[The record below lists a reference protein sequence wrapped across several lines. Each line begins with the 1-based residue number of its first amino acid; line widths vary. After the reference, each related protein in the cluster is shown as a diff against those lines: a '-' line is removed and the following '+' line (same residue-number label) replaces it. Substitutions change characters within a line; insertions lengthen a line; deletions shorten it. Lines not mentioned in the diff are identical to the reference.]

1 MPYFSYTGYDA
12 KGKTTKGTI
21 EAGSSIQAV
30 DRLTERGIVV
40 VDVKVAEKKQGA
52 RAGSHIKML
61 PLEQHIFFCRSLASY
76 LKSGLQ
82 LADSL
87 KIMSRQARD
96 KNMKPV
102 MEKLLAEVEG
112 GRKFH
117 TALSESGAFRESL
130 WRVAE
135 SGEQSGTLVSVLNE
149 AADEFKLEDDL
160 KRKIR
165 GAMTYPIVMAVV
177 GIGVV
182 SFMLTYVVPKIS
194 ELFEDMH
201 QTLPLPTRILIGMSD
216 FLGNYG
222 LWILILMAVLFLWMK
237 RTGRKLNLPFMR
249 GITDQLN
256 LALVMSH
263 ISTLLKSGIPL
274 VQALRMASSM
284 DTQKQRWLDAAEMVK
299 AGHRFDRALE
309 RIGMPEETVAVVRVG
324 EMGGELAEALT
335 NVSDQSREIAQTRM
349 ERLST
354 LMEPI
359 MVRALGF
366 SVGFIVLAILTPVF
380 DLAGIVR

>member
-1 MPYFSYTGYDA
+1 MPYFSYSGYDA
-12 KGKTTKGTI
+12 KGKSTKGTV
-21 EAGSSIQAV
+21 EAGSSMQAV

-40 VDVKVAEKKQGA
+40 VDVKLAEEKKGA
-52 RAGSHIKML
+52 VKIKLL
-61 PLEQHIFFCRSLASY
+61 PLEQHIFFCRSLSSY
-76 LKSGLQ
+76 LKSGLP

-87 KIMSRQARD
+87 RIMSKQARD
-96 KNMKPV
+96 RIMKPV

-117 TALSESGAFRESL
+117 TALAESGAFRESL

-135 SGEQSGTLVSVLNE
+135 SGEQSGTLISVLNE

-160 KRKIR
+160 RRKIR

-177 GIGVV
+177 GVGVV
-182 SFMLTYVVPKIS
+182 AFMLTYVVPKIS

-201 QTLPLPTRILIGMSD
+201 QTLPLPTRILIGASE

-222 LWILILMAVLFLWMK
+222 LWLLLGIILLFVWMK
-237 RTGRKLNLPFMR
+237 RTGRSIQLPFMR

-263 ISTLLKSGIPL
+263 LSTLLRSGIPL
-274 VQALRMASSM
+274 VQALKMASSM
-284 DTQKQRWLDAAEMVK
+284 DVQKQRWLDAAEMVK

-309 RIGMPEETVAVVRVG
+309 KIGLPEETVAVVRVG
-324 EMGGELAEALT
+324 EMGGDLSGALE
-335 NVSDQSREIAQTRM
+335 NVSGQSRDIAQSRM
-349 ERLST
+349 EKLST

-359 MVRALGF
+359 MVMVLGF

-380 DLAGIVR
+380 NLAGIVR

>member
-12 KGKTTKGTI
+12 KGKSTKGTI

-40 VDVKVAEKKQGA
+40 VDVKIAEKKQGV

-354 LMEPI
+354 LIEPI
-359 MVRALGF
+359 MVLALGF

>member
-1 MPYFSYTGYDA
+1 MPYFNYSGYDA
-12 KGKTTKGTI
+12 KGKNTKGTI
-21 EAGSSIQAV
+21 EAGSSMQAV

-40 VDVKVAEKKQGA
+40 VDVKLAEEKKGG
-52 RAGSHIKML
+52 RGSRIKLL
-61 PLEQHIFFCRSLASY
+61 PLEQHIFFCRSLSSY
-76 LKSGLQ
+76 LKSGLP

-87 KIMSRQARD
+87 RIMSRQTHDRT
-96 KNMKPV
+96 MKPV

-117 TALSESGAFRESL
+117 TALAESGAFRESL

-135 SGEQSGTLVSVLNE
+135 SGEQSGTLISVLNE

-160 KRKIR
+160 RRKIR

-177 GIGVV
+177 GVGVV

-222 LWILILMAVLFLWMK
+222 LWILLAGLVAWLVMK
-237 RTGRKLNLPFMR
+237 RTGKKINMPFMR
-249 GITDQLN
+249 GIRDQLG

-284 DTQKQRWLDAAEMVK
+284 DTYKQRWLDAAEMVK
-299 AGHRFDRALE
+299 AGHRFDKALE
-309 RIGMPEETVAVVRVG
+309 KIGMPEETVAVVRVG
-324 EMGGELAEALT
+324 EMGGDLSGALT
-335 NVSDQSREIAQTRM
+335 NVSDQCREIAQTRM

-359 MVRALGF
+359 MVLSLGF

>member
-1 MPYFSYTGYDA
+1 MPYFSYSGYDA
-12 KGKTTKGTI
+12 KGKNTKGTI
-21 EAGSSIQAV
+21 EAGSSMQAV

-40 VDVKVAEKKQGA
+40 VDVKLAEEKK
-52 RAGSHIKML
+52 GSVKIKLL
-61 PLEQHIFFCRSLASY
+61 PLDQHIFFCRSLASY
-76 LKSGLQ
+76 LKSGLP

-87 KIMSRQARD
+87 RIMSKQAHD
-96 KNMKPV
+96 KMMKPV

-117 TALSESGAFRESL
+117 TALAESGAFRESL

-135 SGEQSGTLVSVLNE
+135 SGEQSGTLISVLNE
-149 AADEFKLEDDL
+149 AANEFKLEDDL
-160 KRKIR
+160 RRKIR

-177 GIGVV
+177 GVGVV
-182 SFMLTYVVPKIS
+182 AFMLTYVVPKIS

-201 QTLPLPTRILIGMSD
+201 QTLPLPTRILIGASD

-222 LWILILMAVLFLWMK
+222 LYLLLGLLLLFLWMRKTGK
-237 RTGRKLNLPFMR
+237 RIQMPGMS

-263 ISTLLKSGIPL
+263 LSTLLKTGIPL

-284 DTQKQRWLDAAEMVK
+284 DVYKQRWLDAAEMVK
-299 AGHRFDRALE
+299 AGHRFDKALE
-309 RIGMPEETVAVVRVG
+309 KVGLPEDTVAIVRVG
-324 EMGGELAEALT
+324 EMGGDLAGALE
-335 NVSDQSREIAQTRM
+335 NVSDQSREIAQSRM
-349 ERLST
+349 EKLST

-359 MVRALGF
+359 MVMALGF

-380 DLAGIVR
+380 NLAGIVR

>member
-1 MPYFSYTGYDA
+1 MPYFSYSGYDA
-12 KGKTTKGTI
+12 KGKNTKGTI
-21 EAGSSIQAV
+21 EAGSSMQAV

-40 VDVKVAEKKQGA
+40 VDVKIAEDKKGNVK
-52 RAGSHIKML
+52 IKLL

-76 LKSGLQ
+76 LKSGLP

-87 KIMSRQARD
+87 RIMSKQARD
-96 KNMKPV
+96 KMMKPV

-117 TALSESGAFRESL
+117 TALAESGAFRESL

-135 SGEQSGTLVSVLNE
+135 SGEQSGTLISVLNE
-149 AADEFKLEDDL
+149 AASEFKLEDDL
-160 KRKIR
+160 RRKIR

-177 GIGVV
+177 GVGVV
-182 SFMLTYVVPKIS
+182 AFMLTYVVPKIS

-201 QTLPLPTRILIGMSD
+201 QTLPLPTRILIGTSD
-216 FLGNYG
+216 FLSSYG
-222 LWILILMAVLFLWMK
+222 LYLLLGLLLLFLWMK
-237 RTGRKLNLPFMR
+237 KTGRSVQMPGMR

-263 ISTLLKSGIPL
+263 LSTLLKTGIPL

-284 DTQKQRWLDAAEMVK
+284 DVYKQRWLDAAEMVK
-299 AGHRFDRALE
+299 AGHRFDKALE
-309 RIGMPEETVAVVRVG
+309 KVGLPEDTVAIVRVG
-324 EMGGELAEALT
+324 EMGGDLAGALE
-335 NVSDQSREIAQTRM
+335 NVSDQSREVAQSRM
-349 ERLST
+349 EKLST

-359 MVRALGF
+359 MVMALGF

-380 DLAGIVR
+380 NLAGIVR

>member
-1 MPYFSYTGYDA
+1 M
-12 KGKTTKGTI
+12 
-21 EAGSSIQAV
+21 QAV
-30 DRLTERGIVV
+30 DRLTERGIIV
-40 VDVKVAEKKQGA
+40 VDVKLAEEKK
-52 RAGSHIKML
+52 GSVKIKLL
-61 PLEQHIFFCRSLASY
+61 PLDQHIFFCRSLSSY

-82 LADSL
+82 LADAL
-87 KIMSRQARD
+87 RIMSKQAHDRV
-96 KNMKPV
+96 MKPV

-117 TALSESGAFRESL
+117 TALAESGAFRESL

-135 SGEQSGTLVSVLNE
+135 SGEQSGTLISVLNE

-160 KRKIR
+160 RRKIR

-177 GIGVV
+177 GVGVV

-201 QTLPLPTRILIGMSD
+201 QTLPLPTRILIAMSD
-216 FLGNYG
+216 FLGNWG
-222 LWILILMAVLFLWMK
+222 LWILLALLLGYLWMK
-237 RTGRKLNLPFMR
+237 RTGRKIQMPFMR

-263 ISTLLKSGIPL
+263 LSTLLRSGIPL
-274 VQALRMASSM
+274 VQALKMASSM
-284 DTQKQRWLDAAEMVK
+284 DVQSQRWLDAAEMVK
-299 AGHRFDRALE
+299 AGHRFDKALE
-309 RIGMPEETVAVVRVG
+309 KIGMPEETVAVVRVG
-324 EMGGELAEALT
+324 EMGGDLSGALT
-335 NVSDQSREIAQTRM
+335 NVSQQSREIAQTRM

-359 MVRALGF
+359 MVLTLGF

>member
-40 VDVKVAEKKQGA
+40 VDVKVAEDKKGT
-52 RAGSHIKML
+52 RTHTHIKML

-359 MVRALGF
+359 MVLALGF

>member
-12 KGKTTKGTI
+12 KGKSTKGTV
-21 EAGSSIQAV
+21 EAPSSIQAV

-40 VDVKVAEKKQGA
+40 VDVKLAEEKKG
-52 RAGSHIKML
+52 GKVKIKLL
-61 PLEQHIFFCRSLASY
+61 PLEQHIFFCRSLSSY
-76 LKSGLQ
+76 LKSGLP

-87 KIMSRQARD
+87 RIMSKQTHD
-96 KNMKPV
+96 KIMKPV

-135 SGEQSGTLVSVLNE
+135 SGEQSGTLISVLNE

-160 KRKIR
+160 RRKIH

-177 GIGVV
+177 GVGVV
-182 SFMLTYVVPKIS
+182 AFMLTYVVPKIS

-201 QTLPLPTRILIGMSD
+201 QTLPLPTRILIGASN
-216 FLGNYG
+216 FLSNWG
-222 LWILILMAVLFLWMK
+222 LYLLLAILIFFAWMK
-237 RTGRKLNLPFMR
+237 RTGRSIQMPFMK
-249 GITDQLN
+249 GITEQLN

-263 ISTLLKSGIPL
+263 LSTLLNSGIPL

-284 DTQKQRWLDAAEMVK
+284 DVQQQRWIDAAEMVK

-309 RIGMPEETVAVVRVG
+309 KIGLPEENVAVVRVG
-324 EMGGELAEALT
+324 EMGGDLAGALT
-335 NVSDQSREIAQTRM
+335 NVSMQSREIAQSRM
-349 ERLST
+349 EKLST

-359 MVRALGF
+359 MVLALGF

-380 DLAGIVR
+380 NLAGIVR

>member
-1 MPYFSYTGYDA
+1 MPYFAYTGYNA
-12 KGKTTKGTI
+12 NGKSTKGTV
-21 EAGSSIQAV
+21 EAASSVQAV
-30 DRLTERGIVV
+30 DRLTERGIIV
-40 VDVKVAEKKQGA
+40 VDVKLAEEKK
-52 RAGSHIKML
+52 GSVKIKLL
-61 PLEQHIFFCRSLASY
+61 PLDQHIFFCRSLSSY

-82 LADSL
+82 LADAL
-87 KIMSRQARD
+87 RIMSKQAHDR
-96 KNMKPV
+96 MLKPV

-117 TALSESGAFRESL
+117 TALAESGAFRESL

-135 SGEQSGTLVSVLNE
+135 SGEQSGTLISVLNE

-160 KRKIR
+160 RRKIR

-177 GIGVV
+177 GVGVV

-201 QTLPLPTRILIGMSD
+201 QTLPLPTRILIAMSD
-216 FLGNYG
+216 FLGNWG
-222 LWILILMAVLFLWMK
+222 LWLLLALLAGYLWMK
-237 RTGRKLNLPFMR
+237 RTGRKIQMPFMR

-263 ISTLLKSGIPL
+263 LSTLLRSGIPL
-274 VQALRMASSM
+274 VQALKMASSM
-284 DTQKQRWLDAAEMVK
+284 DVQSQRWLDAAEMVK
-299 AGHRFDRALE
+299 AGHRFDKALE
-309 RIGMPEETVAVVRVG
+309 KIGMPEETVAVVRVG
-324 EMGGELAEALT
+324 EMGGDLSGALT
-335 NVSDQSREIAQTRM
+335 NVSQQSREIAQTRM

-359 MVRALGF
+359 MVLTLGF

>member
-12 KGKTTKGTI
+12 KGKSTKGTI

-40 VDVKVAEKKQGA
+40 VDVKVAEDKKGANA
-52 RAGSHIKML
+52 RARIKLL

-165 GAMTYPIVMAVV
+165 GAMTYP
-177 GIGVV
+177 
-182 SFMLTYVVPKIS
+182 
-194 ELFEDMH
+194 
-201 QTLPLPTRILIGMSD
+201 
-216 FLGNYG
+216 
-222 LWILILMAVLFLWMK
+222 
-237 RTGRKLNLPFMR
+237 
-249 GITDQLN
+249 
-256 LALVMSH
+256 
-263 ISTLLKSGIPL
+263 
-274 VQALRMASSM
+274 
-284 DTQKQRWLDAAEMVK
+284 
-299 AGHRFDRALE
+299 
-309 RIGMPEETVAVVRVG
+309 
-324 EMGGELAEALT
+324 
-335 NVSDQSREIAQTRM
+335 
-349 ERLST
+349 
-354 LMEPI
+354 
-359 MVRALGF
+359 
-366 SVGFIVLAILTPVF
+366 
-380 DLAGIVR
+380 

>member
-1 MPYFSYTGYDA
+1 MPYFSYSGYDS
-12 KGKTTKGTI
+12 KGKSTKGTI

-40 VDVKVAEKKQGA
+40 VDVKLTEEKKG
-52 RAGSHIKML
+52 GKVKIKLL

-76 LKSGLQ
+76 LKSGLP

-87 KIMSRQARD
+87 RIMSKQTRD
-96 KNMKPV
+96 KVMRPV
-102 MEKLLAEVEG
+102 MEKILAEVEG

-117 TALSESGAFRESL
+117 TALAESGAFRESL

-149 AADEFKLEDDL
+149 AADEFRLEDDL
-160 KRKIR
+160 RRKIR
-165 GAMTYPIVMAVV
+165 GAMTYPIVMAIV

-182 SFMLTYVVPKIS
+182 YFMLTYVVPKIA
-194 ELFEDMH
+194 ELFEDMK
-201 QTLPLPTRILIGMSD
+201 QTLPLPTRILIWMSD
-216 FLGNYG
+216 FIENYG
-222 LWILILMAVLFLWMK
+222 LWILLAFGILLLYMRK
-237 RTGRKLNLPFMR
+237 TGKKFTMPFMKGIR
-249 GITDQLN
+249 GQLT

-263 ISTLLKSGIPL
+263 ISTLLRSGIPL

-284 DTQKQRWLDAAEMVK
+284 DSESKRWLDAAEMVK
-299 AGHRFDRALE
+299 AGHRFDKALE
-309 RIGMPEETVAVVRVG
+309 KIGMQEETVAVVRVG
-324 EMGGELAEALT
+324 EMGGDLSGALT
-335 NVSDQSREIAQTRM
+335 NVSERCRETAQSRM
-349 ERLST
+349 EKFST

-359 MVRALGF
+359 MILFLGF

-380 DLAGIVR
+380 DLAGIVK

>member
-1 MPYFSYTGYDA
+1 MPYFSYSGYDA
-12 KGKTTKGTI
+12 KGKNTKGTI
-21 EAGSSIQAV
+21 EAGSSMQAV

-40 VDVKVAEKKQGA
+40 VDVKLAEEKK
-52 RAGSHIKML
+52 GSVKIKLL
-61 PLEQHIFFCRSLASY
+61 PLDQHIFFCRSLASY
-76 LKSGLQ
+76 LKSGLP

-87 KIMSRQARD
+87 RIMSKQAHD
-96 KNMKPV
+96 KMMKPV

-117 TALSESGAFRESL
+117 TALAESGAFRESL

-135 SGEQSGTLVSVLNE
+135 SGEQSGTLISVLNE
-149 AADEFKLEDDL
+149 AANEFKLEDDL
-160 KRKIR
+160 RRKIR

-177 GIGVV
+177 GVGVV
-182 SFMLTYVVPKIS
+182 AFMLTYVVPKIS

-201 QTLPLPTRILIGMSD
+201 QTLPLPTRILIGASD
-216 FLGNYG
+216 FLSSYG
-222 LWILILMAVLFLWMK
+222 LYLLVGLLLLFLWMK
-237 RTGRKLNLPFMR
+237 KQGKSIQMPGMS

-263 ISTLLKSGIPL
+263 LSTLLKTGIPL

-284 DTQKQRWLDAAEMVK
+284 DVYKQRWLDAAEMVK
-299 AGHRFDRALE
+299 AGHRFDKALE
-309 RIGMPEETVAVVRVG
+309 KVGLPEDTVAIVRVG
-324 EMGGELAEALT
+324 EMGGDLAGALE
-335 NVSDQSREIAQTRM
+335 NVSDQSREVAQSRM

-359 MVRALGF
+359 MVMALGF

-380 DLAGIVR
+380 NLAGIVR

>member
-1 MPYFSYTGYDA
+1 MPYFNYSGYDP
-12 KGKTTKGTI
+12 KGKSTKGTV
-21 EAGSSIQAV
+21 EAASSMQAV
-30 DRLTERGIVV
+30 DKLTERGIVV
-40 VDVKVAEKKQGA
+40 VDVKLAEDKKTGKVK
-52 RAGSHIKML
+52 IKML
-61 PLEQHIFFCRSLASY
+61 SLENHIFFCRSVASY
-76 LKSGLQ
+76 LKSGLP

-87 KIMSRQARD
+87 RIMAKQNRD
-96 KNMKPV
+96 RVMKPV
-102 MEKLLAEVEG
+102 MEKILAEVEG

-117 TALSESGAFRESL
+117 TALAESGAFRESL

-135 SGEQSGTLVSVLNE
+135 SGEQSGTLISVLLE

-160 KRKIR
+160 RRKIK

-177 GIGVV
+177 GVGVV

-216 FLGNYG
+216 FLANYG
-222 LWILILMAVLFLWMK
+222 LWILAAMGIIYFWMK
-237 RTGRKLNLPFMR
+237 YTGRKITMPFMKGIR
-249 GITDQLN
+249 GQLS

-263 ISTLLKSGIPL
+263 LSTLLKSGIPL

-284 DTQKQRWLDAAEMVK
+284 DLEEKRWLDAAEMVK
-299 AGHRFDRALE
+299 AGHRFDKALE
-309 RIGMPEETVAVVRVG
+309 KIGMPEDTVAIVRVG
-324 EMGGELAEALT
+324 EMGGDLAGALT
-335 NVSDQSREIAQTRM
+335 NVSDQCREIAQSRM
-349 ERLST
+349 EKLST

-359 MVRALGF
+359 MVLTLGF

-380 DLAGIVR
+380 DLAGIVK

>member
-1 MPYFSYTGYDA
+1 MPYFTYSGYDA
-12 KGKTTKGTI
+12 KGKTTKGTV
-21 EAGSSIQAV
+21 EAGSSMQAV
-30 DRLTERGIVV
+30 DRLTERGIIV
-40 VDVKVAEKKQGA
+40 VDVKLAEEKKGNVK
-52 RAGSHIKML
+52 IKLL
-61 PLEQHIFFCRSLASY
+61 PLDQHIFFCRSLASY
-76 LKSGLQ
+76 LKSGLP
-82 LADSL
+82 LADCL
-87 KIMSRQARD
+87 RIMSRQARD
-96 KNMKPV
+96 RVMKPV

-117 TALSESGAFRESL
+117 TALAESGAFRESL

-135 SGEQSGTLVSVLNE
+135 SGEQSGTLISVLNE

-160 KRKIR
+160 RRKIR

-182 SFMLTYVVPKIS
+182 AFMLTYVVPKIS

-201 QTLPLPTRILIGMSD
+201 QTLPLPTRILIGASD

-222 LWILILMAVLFLWMK
+222 LWLMLALLILFLWMK
-237 RTGRKLNLPFMR
+237 KTGRSIQLPFMK
-249 GITDQLN
+249 GITEQLN

-263 ISTLLKSGIPL
+263 LSTLLKSGIPL

-284 DTQKQRWLDAAEMVK
+284 DVQKQRWLDAAEMVK
-299 AGHRFDRALE
+299 AGHRFDKALE
-309 RIGMPEETVAVVRVG
+309 KVGLPEETVAVVRVG
-324 EMGGELAEALT
+324 EMGGDLSGALE
-335 NVSDQSREIAQTRM
+335 NVSDQSRDIAQSRM
-349 ERLST
+349 EKLST

-359 MVRALGF
+359 MVLFLGF

-380 DLAGIVR
+380 NLAGIVR

>member
-1 MPYFSYTGYDA
+1 MPYFNYSGYDA
-12 KGKTTKGTI
+12 KGKNAKGTI

-40 VDVKVAEKKQGA
+40 VDIKVAEEKKGNVK
-52 RAGSHIKML
+52 IKLL
-61 PLEQHIFFCRSLASY
+61 PLEQHIFFCRSIASY
-76 LKSGLQ
+76 LKSGLP
-82 LADSL
+82 LADAL
-87 KIMSRQARD
+87 RIMSKQTRD
-96 KNMKPV
+96 KIMKPV

-117 TALSESGAFRESL
+117 TALAESGAFRESL

-135 SGEQSGTLVSVLNE
+135 SGEQSGTLISVLNE

-160 KRKIR
+160 RRKIR

-182 SFMLTYVVPKIS
+182 AFMLTYVVPKIS
-194 ELFEDMH
+194 ELFEDMN
-201 QTLPLPTRILIGMSD
+201 QTLPLPTRILIGMSE
-216 FLGNYG
+216 FLSSYG
-222 LWILILMAVLFLWMK
+222 FWILIALAILFIYMK
-237 RTGRKLNLPFMR
+237 KTGKSFTFPGMK
-249 GITDQLN
+249 GIRDQLN

-274 VQALRMASSM
+274 VSALKMASSM
-284 DTQKQRWLDAAEMVK
+284 DVHKQRWLDAAEMVK
-299 AGHRFDRALE
+299 SGYKFEKALE
-309 RIGMPEETVAVVRVG
+309 KIGMPEDTVAVVRVG
-324 EMGGELAEALT
+324 EMGSDLSGALT
-335 NVSDQSREIAQTRM
+335 NISEQCREVAQSKM
-349 ERLST
+349 EKLST

-359 MVRALGF
+359 MVLSLGV

-380 DLAGIVR
+380 DLAGIVK

>member
-1 MPYFSYTGYDA
+1 MPYFSYSGYDP
-12 KGKTTKGTI
+12 KGKSTKGTI
-21 EAGSSIQAV
+21 EAASSMLAV

-40 VDVKVAEKKQGA
+40 VDVKLAEDKKTGKVK
-52 RAGSHIKML
+52 IKML
-61 PLEQHIFFCRSLASY
+61 SLENHIFFCRSVASY
-76 LKSGLQ
+76 LKSGLP

-87 KIMSRQARD
+87 RIMSKQNRD
-96 KNMKPV
+96 KVMKPV
-102 MEKLLAEVEG
+102 MEKILAEVEG

-117 TALSESGAFRESL
+117 TALAESGAFRESL

-135 SGEQSGTLVSVLNE
+135 SGEQSGTLISVLLE

-160 KRKIR
+160 RRKIK

-177 GIGVV
+177 GVGVV

-201 QTLPLPTRILIGMSD
+201 QTLPLPTRILIGMSE
-216 FLGNYG
+216 FLSGYG
-222 LWILILMAVLFLWMK
+222 LWLLLALALIYLWMK
-237 RTGRKLNLPFMR
+237 YTGRKITMPFMKGIR
-249 GITDQLN
+249 GQLS

-263 ISTLLKSGIPL
+263 LSTLLKSGIPL
-274 VQALRMASSM
+274 VQALRMASNM
-284 DTQKQRWLDAAEMVK
+284 DVDEKRWLDAAEMVK

-309 RIGMPEETVAVVRVG
+309 KIGMPEDTVAVVRVG
-324 EMGGELAEALT
+324 EMGGDLAGSLT
-335 NVSDQSREIAQTRM
+335 NVSEQCREIAQSRM
-349 ERLST
+349 EKLST

-359 MVRALGF
+359 MVLFLGF

>member
-1 MPYFSYTGYDA
+1 MPYFSYSGYDA
-12 KGKTTKGTI
+12 KGKNTKGTI
-21 EAGSSIQAV
+21 EAGSSMQAV

-40 VDVKVAEKKQGA
+40 VDVKLAEEKK
-52 RAGSHIKML
+52 GSVKIKLL
-61 PLEQHIFFCRSLASY
+61 PLDQHIFFCRSLASY
-76 LKSGLQ
+76 LKSGLP

-87 KIMSRQARD
+87 RIMSKQAHD
-96 KNMKPV
+96 KLMKPV

-117 TALSESGAFRESL
+117 TALAESGAFRESL

-135 SGEQSGTLVSVLNE
+135 SGEQSGTLISVLNE
-149 AADEFKLEDDL
+149 AASEFKLEDDL
-160 KRKIR
+160 RRKIR

-177 GIGVV
+177 GVGVV
-182 SFMLTYVVPKIS
+182 AFMLTYVVPKIS

-201 QTLPLPTRILIGMSD
+201 QTLPLPTRILIGASD
-216 FLGNYG
+216 FLSSYG
-222 LWILILMAVLFLWMK
+222 LYILLGLLLLFLWMK
-237 RTGRKLNLPFMR
+237 KTGRRITMPGMR

-263 ISTLLKSGIPL
+263 LSTLLKTGIPL

-284 DTQKQRWLDAAEMVK
+284 DVYKQRWLDAAEMVK

-309 RIGMPEETVAVVRVG
+309 KVGLPEDTVAIVRVG
-324 EMGGELAEALT
+324 EMGGDLAGALE
-335 NVSDQSREIAQTRM
+335 NVSDQSREVAQSRM
-349 ERLST
+349 EKLST

-359 MVRALGF
+359 MVMVLGF

-380 DLAGIVR
+380 NLAGIVR

>member
-1 MPYFSYTGYDA
+1 MPYFSYSGYDS
-12 KGKTTKGTI
+12 KGKSTKGTI

-40 VDVKVAEKKQGA
+40 VDVKLTEEKKG
-52 RAGSHIKML
+52 GKVKIKLL

-76 LKSGLQ
+76 LKSGLP

-87 KIMSRQARD
+87 RIMSKQARD
-96 KNMKPV
+96 KVMKPV
-102 MEKLLAEVEG
+102 MEKILAEVEG

-117 TALSESGAFRESL
+117 TALSECGAFRESL

-135 SGEQSGTLVSVLNE
+135 SGEQSGTLISVLNE

-160 KRKIR
+160 RRKIR

-177 GIGVV
+177 GVGVV
-182 SFMLTYVVPKIS
+182 AFMLTYVVPKIS
-194 ELFEDMH
+194 ELFEDMN
-201 QTLPLPTRILIGMSD
+201 QTLPLPTRILIGMSE
-216 FLGNYG
+216 FLSNYG
-222 LWILILMAVLFLWMK
+222 LWLLLAFGILLLWMRK
-237 RTGRKLNLPFMR
+237 TGRKFNMPFMKGIR
-249 GITDQLN
+249 GQLT

-263 ISTLLKSGIPL
+263 ISTLLRSGIPL

-284 DTQKQRWLDAAEMVK
+284 DSSSQRWLDAAEMVK
-299 AGHRFDRALE
+299 AGHRFDKALE
-309 RIGMPEETVAVVRVG
+309 KIGMQEETVAVVRVG
-324 EMGGELAEALT
+324 EMGGDLAGSLT
-335 NVSDQSREIAQTRM
+335 NVSEQCREIAQSRM
-349 ERLST
+349 EKLST

-359 MVRALGF
+359 MVLTLGV

-380 DLAGIVR
+380 DLAGIVK